1 MIQIRKEDNQKK
13 QKEKKLKVYKVNTHK
28 KTVIAL
34 WVLLAMSFLFAVY
47 KNFTA
52 IDIHTV
58 HETKVIEE
66 TILDTHKI
74 ENFVENF
81 AEVYYSWEQSATSID
96 NRTNALKGYLTGELQ
111 ALNVDTVRKD
121 IPVSSALTDF
131 QIWEIT
137 KEKEQHYQ
145 VTYTVEQRITEGES
159 SKTVRSAYQVTVYV
173 DGSGNLTII
182 QNPTITSV
190 PVKSGYTPKAVQSDG
205 TVDSITTEE
214 INEFLTTF
222 FKLYPTAT
230 AKELTYYVN
239 EGVLKPVEKN
249 GGWRYSYGNMFYV
262 LLVSQYLTVAQFDDE
277 TVQAI
282 MEEALKYEG
291 WTYVYGGDSPST
303 SFDCSGLVQWCYGKA
318 GIALPRTAQ
327 EQYNVT
333 QHIPL
338 SEAKAGDL
346 VFFHS
351 TYNAGTYITHVGLY
365 VGNDRMYH
373 AGNPIGYADLTGSY
387 WQQHF
392 AGAGRIK
399 Q

>member
-13 QKEKKLKVYKVNTHK
+13 QKEKKLKIYKVNTHK

-34 WVLLAMSFLFAVY
+34 WVLLAVSFLFAVY

-81 AEVYYSWEQSATSID
+81 AEVYYSWEQSTASID

-137 KEKEQHYQ
+137 EEKEQHYQ
-145 VTYTVEQRITEGES
+145 VTYTVEQHITEGES
-159 SKTVRSAYQVTVYV
+159 VKTVRSAYQVT
-173 DGSGNLTII
+173 
-182 QNPTITSV
+182 
-190 PVKSGYTPKAVQSDG
+190 GYTPKAVQSDG

-239 EGVLKPVEKN
+239 EGALKPVGKEYIFSELVNPVYNRNGNQVTASLAVKYLDNQTMTTQVSQFYLVLEKN
-249 GGWRYSYGNMFYV
+249 GENWK
-262 LLVSQYLTVAQFDDE
+262 
-277 TVQAI
+277 I
-282 MEEALKYEG
+282 
-291 WTYVYGGDSPST
+291 
-303 SFDCSGLVQWCYGKA
+303 
-318 GIALPRTAQ
+318 
-327 EQYNVT
+327 
-333 QHIPL
+333 
-338 SEAKAGDL
+338 
-346 VFFHS
+346 
-351 TYNAGTYITHVGLY
+351 VG
-365 VGNDRMYH
+365 
-373 AGNPIGYADLTGSY
+373 
-387 WQQHF
+387 
-392 AGAGRIK
+392 
-399 Q
+399 